1 MNVPVTLLRVGSP
14 ALAADAFLLPDADAT
29 RLGEVFAELRA
40 VPQLFRVRGG
50 FLLVPSGTCA
60 APAGLLRLRRVAA
73 HVYIPVDAALSP
85 AILPDEFP
93 GLTRGGGL
101 VLLPGES
108 LAFEPTNPVPA
119 SAWLTLPPQ
128 RTGMWQPFPE
138 LPAGADV
145 LRVIERPAPPAAVLE
160 ILGGG
165 EPDDR
170 APLPTGDSP
179 TDIAEDARPPSGSLL
194 RRTAAG
200 AAFGV
205 GRAMAWLGSALGAG
219 ALARAGAGL
228 ARRAVDMVPRLS
240 EKVLG
245 AQEAALR
252 ALLRDLQSGDAE
264 KALRRAPVATPD
276 SDATPGRLSGNSH
289 LSDHDTG
296 YSFAELFRR
305 SGGPASVWAGSDD
318 IWARLRGEY
327 RRLAEEAVKRGDY
340 RRAAYLWGVL
350 LSDLRTAANV
360 LTAGGLYRDAAVL
373 CRDKLN
379 DPLGAAGSFEL
390 AGDYDEA
397 VRLYEKCGED
407 LKAAELLRRIGDEA
421 RAELFLHR
429 AAAKLAARDDHLSA
443 GDLVR
448 TKLGQEDLANGYY
461 RAGWQAAR
469 TQAVACG
476 ERLID
481 DALIREDADSFDQLL
496 AEAAVRFPPPATA
509 DAARLFNYAL
519 GVSQP
524 FAPPDR
530 VAALRDR
537 ARLLFADHLRA
548 GGKKQVEALFGDSRG
563 EWSPSVCRDAAYATA
578 KQTPAAVAPP
588 SRKAVVGTV
597 RAVANALDAGLLFL
611 GTNETVAAWDVRTG
625 RTRVVANLPQGLLR
639 GLCVDR
645 TGQQLY
651 ALVDRSPNP
660 RLIAYSISAD
670 GTSGVKVLAI
680 AEIPCDDP
688 RTLYLQPRCFDDPRA
703 NFVVVAADGRRTAY
717 HAQMLTTCLSDGFD
731 PEARVTNWVGEF
743 QGRICDWSDGDLTGN
758 ISNYRISWQPA
769 SKLLDVHAPAPYGLI
784 LAGIDSDGNLH
795 QTAISFTATATAT
808 ASAPSSDKYNAVAVL
823 PSKALA
829 AVTRQNQLRTLRVAG
844 NRLAPSAPDTQ
855 LDPASPVVFLGYS
868 AGTRELAVVFENG
881 SVTTISDRAA
891 G

>member
-1 MNVPVTLLRVGSP
+1 MRRTGR
-14 ALAADAFLLPDADAT
+14 
-29 RLGEVFAELRA
+29 
-40 VPQLFRVRGG
+40 
-50 FLLVPSGTCA
+50 
-60 APAGLLRLRRVAA
+60 LRLRRVAA
-73 HVYIPVDAALSP
+73 HFYIPVDAALSP
-85 AILPDEFP
+85 AVLPDEFP

-108 LAFEPTNPVPA
+108 LAFDPTNPVPV

-128 RTGMWQPFPE
+128 RTATWQPFPE

-194 RRTAAG
+194 LRTAAG

-219 ALARAGAGL
+219 ALARAGANL
-228 ARRAVDMVPRLS
+228 ARRAVDLVPRLS

-276 SDATPGRLSGNSH
+276 SDSTPGRLSGNSH

-296 YSFAELFRR
+296 YSFAELFRK

-318 IWARLRGEY
+318 IWARLRSEY

-350 LSDLRTAANV
+350 LRDLRAAANV

-373 CRDKLN
+373 YRDQLN
-379 DPLGAAGSFEL
+379 DPLGAAGCFEL
-390 AGDYDEA
+390 AGDYDAA

-421 RAELFLHR
+421 RAEPFFHR
-429 AAAKLAARDDHLSA
+429 AAAKLAARDDHLTA

-448 TKLGQEDLANGYY
+448 TKLGREDLANGYY
-461 RAGWQAAR
+461 RAGWRAAR
-469 TQAVACG
+469 AQAVACG

-481 DALIREDADSFDQLL
+481 DALVREDADGFDELL
-496 AEAAVRFPPPATA
+496 DEAATRYAPPATA

-519 GVSQP
+519 GVSPP

-548 GGKKQVEALFGDSRG
+548 GDGKRRVEPLFGDSRG
-563 EWSPSVCRDAAYATA
+563 EWSPSVRRDAAYATA
-578 KQTPAAVAPP
+578 KQPPAAVAPLP
-588 SRKAVVGTV
+588 RAAVAGTV
-597 RAVANALDAGLLFL
+597 RVVANALDAGLVFL
-611 GTNETVAAWDVRTG
+611 GTNETVTAWDVRTG
-625 RTRVVANLPQGLLR
+625 VTRIVANLPQGLLR

-645 TGQQLY
+645 TGQHLY
-651 ALVDRSPNP
+651 ALVDRAPNP
-660 RLIAYSISAD
+660 RLIAYSISAG
-670 GTSGVKVLAI
+670 GTSGVKALAV
-680 AEIPCDDP
+680 AEIPCTDP
-688 RTLYLQPRCFDDPRA
+688 RTLFLQPRCFDDPRA
-703 NFVVVAADGRRTAY
+703 NFVVVAADGQRTGY
-717 HAQMLTTCLSDGFD
+717 HAQMLTTCPGDCFD
-731 PEARVTNWVGEF
+731 PDAEHTSWIGEF
-743 QGRICDWSDGDLTGN
+743 RDAICDWSDGELTGC
-758 ISNYRISWQPA
+758 IPGHSGGTPQSPHPHYRYRIGWRPA
-769 SKLLDVHAPAPYGLI
+769 NGKLDHAIPARDVLI
-784 LAGIDSDGNLH
+784 LAGIDSDGDLM
-795 QTAISFTATATAT
+795 QTTISIQSPLLKETVTVS
-808 ASAPSSDKYNAVAVL
+808 ASPPDRYTAVAIL
-823 PSKALA
+823 PANVLA
-829 AVTRQNQLRTLRVAG
+829 AVTRQNRLRTLRVAG
-844 NRLAPSAPDTQ
+844 NRLAPSGADTQ
-855 LDPASPVVFLGYS
+855 LDPASPVVFLGHS

-881 SVTTISDRAA
+881 SVTTVPDRAA
-891 G
+891 D